1 MPKFLQTEKIE
12 KMSLLKSPLKLFASA
27 LLGTLIALPAHAL
40 ETPAKQVLLIDHD
53 TGAVLFEKNAE
64 ERMYPASMTK
74 MMTAFM
80 VFKQL
85 KNGTLSLEDSFPVSK
100 KAWKKGGSKMF
111 VEVGKRVNIEDLL
124 RGIIIQSG
132 NDATIVVAEGISG
145 SEESFAKEMTQ
156 TAREIGMFDSQ
167 FRNASGWPDP
177 DHFTSAKDLAILAS
191 ETIRSYGDYY
201 HIYSEKEF
209 TFSGIKQSNRNPLIR
224 GDFDGADGLKTGHTE
239 ASGYGLTASAE
250 RDGRRLILVING
262 LDSQKARAVESERL
276 LSWGFREW
284 NRYPLFQAGET
295 VGDAPVWLG
304 QTGTVPMIVK
314 KDILLTM
321 RRKYRDDLKVSIRYN
336 EPVPAPIAKDSILG
350 TLVIEAPDM
359 DTIETP
365 LYAAEDVPQL
375 GMFGRLSAAFEYLL
389 WGEN

>member
-1 MPKFLQTEKIE
+1 
-12 KMSLLKSPLKLFASA
+12 MSLLKNPIK
-27 LLGTLIALPAHAL
+27 LIAPALIGACLSFSAQAL
-40 ETPAKQVLLIDHD
+40 ETPAKQVLLIDYD

-64 ERMYPASMTK
+64 TRMYPASMTK
-74 MMTAFM
+74 MMTAHM

-85 KNGTLSLEDSFPVSK
+85 KNGALSLEDTFPVSK

-111 VEVGKRVNIEDLL
+111 VEVGKRVSIEDLL

-145 SEESFAKEMTQ
+145 SEEAFAREMTEE
-156 TAREIGMFDSQ
+156 ALEIGMTGSQ
-167 FRNASGWPDP
+167 FQNASGWPDP
-177 DHFTSAKDLAILAS
+177 DHYTTARDLATLAGS
-191 ETIRSYGDYY
+191 TIRDYSDYY

-224 GDFDGADGLKTGHTE
+224 GDFEGADGLKTGHTE

-295 VGDAPVWLG
+295 VGEAPVWLG
-304 QTGTVPMIVK
+304 AEGTVPMIVK
-314 KDILLTM
+314 DEVLLTM
-321 RRKYRDDLKVSIRYN
+321 RRKYRDELKVSIRYT
-336 EPVPAPIAKDSILG
+336 EPVPAPIAKDSVLG
-350 TLVIEAPDM
+350 ALVIEAPEM
-359 DTIETP
+359 ETIEMP

-375 GMFGRLSAAFEYLL
+375 GMFGRLSAAFQYLL

>member
-1 MPKFLQTEKIE
+1 
-12 KMSLLKSPLKLFASA
+12 MSLLKSPLKLFASA